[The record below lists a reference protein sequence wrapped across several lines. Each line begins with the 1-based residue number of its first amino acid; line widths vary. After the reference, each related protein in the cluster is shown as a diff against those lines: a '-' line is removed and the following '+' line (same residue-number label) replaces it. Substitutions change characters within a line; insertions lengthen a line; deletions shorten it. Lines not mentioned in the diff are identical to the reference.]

1 MVPFTGKSSL
11 KQFMSGK
18 PNPMGLKNFVAA
30 SSDGLILD
38 FEIYQGKRLCTRND
52 PDKKEWFLRESVIMG
67 LIEMLEPGTN
77 LAGILPQRGFWK
89 R

>member
-1 MVPFTGKSSL
+1 
-11 KQFMSGK
+11 
-18 PNPMGLKNFVAA
+18 MGLKNFVAA

-38 FEIYQGKRLCTRND
+38 FEIYQRKRLCKRND
-52 PDKKEWFLRESVIMG
+52 PDKKEWFLRESVIMR